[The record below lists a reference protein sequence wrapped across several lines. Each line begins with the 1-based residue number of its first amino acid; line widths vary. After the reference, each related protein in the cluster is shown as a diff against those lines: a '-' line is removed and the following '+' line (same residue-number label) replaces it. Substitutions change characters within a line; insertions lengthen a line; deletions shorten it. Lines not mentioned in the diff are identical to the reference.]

1 MKDKIEIQIPRTVY
15 FHLVTSVVLVLLL
28 LSGFMFTEFDSVPVF
43 RSLFIMIF
51 IIIQVV
57 IMIVL
62 LTRIVK
68 KYKDIEFMQHKIK
81 VNDTEVS
88 AQEIEKIIITGYFMQ
103 SVGIKLYGRK
113 FVPTKL
119 HFRFKND
126 EDSNIEALK
135 KWAGKNEVSVAYG
148 KFYTWI

>member
-1 MKDKIEIQIPRTVY
+1 MKEKIEIQIPRAVY
-15 FHLVTSVVLVLLL
+15 FQLAASVSIILLM
-28 LSGFMFTEFDSVPVF
+28 LSGFMFTDFNSIPVF
-43 RSLFIMIF
+43 RSLLVLFL
-51 IIIQVV
+51 IIVQLTI
-57 IMIVL
+57 IIVL
-62 LTRIVK
+62 LKRIMK

-81 VNDTEVS
+81 INNTEVS

-103 SVGIKLYGRK
+103 SIGIKLYGRK

-119 HFRFKND
+119 HFRFNND

-135 KWAGKNEVSVAYG
+135 QWAGKNEVSVAYG